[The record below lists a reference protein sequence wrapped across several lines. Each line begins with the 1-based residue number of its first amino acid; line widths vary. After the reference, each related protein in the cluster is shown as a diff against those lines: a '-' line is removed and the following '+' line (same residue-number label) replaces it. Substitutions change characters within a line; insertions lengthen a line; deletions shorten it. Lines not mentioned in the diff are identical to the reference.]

1 MTNELDLLRHW
12 RDPVPNPKA
21 VGIAA
26 RKNTQEQS
34 ATSSKSCWKTMGDK
48 IPAGFQGKY
57 EQHKK
62 GKTVPAMPIVE
73 GKEFEET
80 MVWTCIP
87 CKSE

>member
-1 MTNELDLLRHW
+1 
-12 RDPVPNPKA
+12 
-21 VGIAA
+21 
-26 RKNTQEQS
+26 
-34 ATSSKSCWKTMGDK
+34 MGDK